1 MNRGRR
7 PPVHYHTLL
16 SCCCVVTSILTHT
29 MALAKSHLVVWC
41 PQTIKQYTWSNNYAD
56 VHKAA
61 SLLTANVVCTG
72 DYVYVL
78 ANLVCF
84 IVHVMSTVLQRVAD
98 RASENNLFLQYPI
111 WMKPIFSEWFLQNI
125 CMSLIPPLFRF
136 SFQKAAAVM
145 TGGPGLMEDLLS
157 LQKFDFIFYTG
168 GRKGAQRVTQLASK
182 FLTPVALELGGKW

>member
-29 MALAKSHLVVWC
+29 MALANSHPVIWC

-72 DYVYVL
+72 DYVHVT

-84 IVHVMSTVLQRVAD
+84 IVHVISTVLQRVAD

-111 WMKPIFSEWFLQNI
+111 WMKFIFSVSPVHLHVVNR
-125 CMSLIPPLFRF
+125 S
-136 SFQKAAAVM
+136 SF
-145 TGGPGLMEDLLS
+145 LLS
-157 LQKFDFIFYTG
+157 S
-168 GRKGAQRVTQLASK
+168 RKQPRWWQ
-182 FLTPVALELGGKW
+182 VARA